1 MRIYPTTGMVMPVAL
16 SAFLSVSA
24 CFGGGAGWTHD
35 VDAALKQAKKE
46 GKDVLIDFTG
56 SDWCGWCIRLNEEVF
71 SQEAFLPAATKNF
84 VLVELDFPR
93 GKQQSAETKKQNA
106 EWQAKFQVRGFPTI
120 LLMDADGRPF
130 AQTGYQAGGTEK
142 YLSHLSEL
150 QGIRK
155 KRDEAFAN
163 AEKVTGAER
172 AKLLDAA
179 LTALSGSNLQP
190 AVVLAAYGNLTD
202 EIVKADAKDEAGLKS
217 KYASISRQTKVRSL
231 LGKKDFKGAIAACD
245 EALKEEKPSGQTAQ
259 DMYLL
264 RSECNF
270 YAGQKESARSDLD
283 LALKAAPKGEKVK
296 TIEMIITRVFK
307 GK

>member
-1 MRIYPTTGMVMPVAL
+1 MRFCLSTGLVMPIAL
-16 SAFLSVSA
+16 SAFLSVST

-46 GKDVLIDFTG
+46 GKDVLMDFTG

-71 SQEAFLPAATKNF
+71 SQKEFLPAVTKRF

-93 GKQQSAETKKQNA
+93 GKQQSAEIKKQNA

-120 LLMDADGRPF
+120 LLTDADGRPF
-130 AQTGYQAGGTEK
+130 AQTSYKPGGAEK
-142 YLSHLSEL
+142 YISHLSEL

-155 KRDEAFAN
+155 KRDEAFSKAR
-163 AEKVTGAER
+163 GAKGTER

-179 LTALSGSNLQP
+179 LTALSGSNLQLG
-190 AVVLAAYGNLTD
+190 VILAAYGNLTE
-202 EIVKADAKDEAGLKS
+202 EIVKADANNEAGLKS
-217 KYASISRQTKVRSL
+217 KYASISRQTKIRSL
-231 LGKKDFKGAIAACD
+231 LGKRDFKGAIAACD
-245 EALKEEKPSGQTAQ
+245 EALKAEKLSGQLAQ

-264 RSECNF
+264 RSECKF
-270 YAGQKESARSDLD
+270 YAGQKETARSDLD
-283 LALKAAPKGEKVK
+283 LALKAAPKGERVK
-296 TIEMIITRVFK
+296 TIQMIITRVFK